1 MPGEL
6 WAADREELRDTGDTA
21 DFADTVAA
29 AVAAGPDC
37 TRVTGRCAATR
48 AGLCEDTDDADAP
61 EAVVVAVVVSAEAAP
76 APASAAPT
84 PRVTAPAPSQ
94 AYGIRGRREPGPRR
108 VLADVMAEPLCCS
121 FCD

>member
-21 DFADTVAA
+21 DFADTAA
-29 AVAAGPDC
+29 AAAAGPDC

-48 AGLCEDTDDADAP
+48 AGLCEDTDDADVP
-61 EAVVVAVVVSAEAAP
+61 EAVAVVVSAEAAP

-84 PRVTAPAPSQ
+84 PRVNAPTPSQ
-94 AYGIRGRREPGPRR
+94 AYGTPRPRDPPRLVDFEALTPRR
-108 VLADVMAEPLCCS
+108 VSSTSSD
-121 FCD
+121 

>member
-21 DFADTVAA
+21 DFADTAA
-29 AVAAGPDC
+29 AAAAGPDC

-61 EAVVVAVVVSAEAAP
+61 EAVVVAVVVTAEAAP

-94 AYGIRGRREPGPRR
+94 TYGIRGRREPGPLV
-108 VLADVMAEPLCCS
+108 VLADMTAEPLCCS
-121 FCD
+121 CSD

>member
-1 MPGEL
+1 VPGEL

-21 DFADTVAA
+21 DFADTAA
-29 AVAAGPDC
+29 APAAGPDC

-48 AGLCEDTDDADAP
+48 AGLCEDTDDADVP
-61 EAVVVAVVVSAEAAP
+61 EAVAVVVSAEAAP

-94 AYGIRGRREPGPRR
+94 AYGIRGRREPGLRR
-108 VLADVMAEPLCCS
+108 VLADMTAEPLCCS

>member
-1 MPGEL
+1 MPTKL

-21 DFADTVAA
+21 DFADTAAAAA
-29 AVAAGPDC
+29 AVPDR

-48 AGLCEDTDDADAP
+48 VGLCEDTDDADVP
-61 EAVVVAVVVSAEAAP
+61 EVVAVVVSAEAAP

-84 PRVTAPAPSQ
+84 PRVTAPTPSQ

-108 VLADVMAEPLCCS
+108 VLADMTAEPLCCS

>member
-21 DFADTVAA
+21 DFADTAA
-29 AVAAGPDC
+29 APAGPDC

-48 AGLCEDTDDADAP
+48 AGLCEDTPDADVP
-61 EAVVVAVVVSAEAAP
+61 EAVAVSAVVVSAEAAP

-84 PRVTAPAPSQ
+84 PRVTAPTPSQ
-94 AYGIRGRREPGPRR
+94 AYGTLRRRDPPRLVDLEALTLRR
-108 VLADVMAEPLCCS
+108 VSGTSSD
-121 FCD
+121 